1 MRTIRC
7 LPSALHGRR
16 LEEMPGPGLRA
27 AVSVG
32 RGLGRLAWE
41 RGHPSAGGAHCLSL
55 GPWWPR
61 VPGPSLARCAL
72 P

>member
-7 LPSALHGRR
+7 LLSTLHDRR

-27 AVSVG
+27 VVSVG

-41 RGHPSAGGAHCLSL
+41 RGHPSEAMAVEQRTKDYSHC
-55 GPWWPR
+55 
-61 VPGPSLARCAL
+61 PSSTGRQ
-72 P
+72 